1 MLKSLQFFLLIFC
14 KSGKIVIISPYT
26 AFIIKA
32 TKVNNHF
39 KKEGAKYDDNINQVY
54 EENHGNCYGCHG
66 AFSAAGKRSAHER
79 HDAPPPRHSDR
90 YDRHDR
96 YDKHDRYDR
105 HDRYDKRHKN
115 DNYVTKK
122 DSNKKATTS
131 FIIGAVL
138 GAVIAKNT

>member
-1 MLKSLQFFLLIFC
+1 MMTTLTKYMKKTTAIAMAAMVLSLPLA
-14 KSGKIVIISPYT
+14 SV
-26 AFIIKA
+26 A
-32 TKVNNHF
+32 
-39 KKEGAKYDDNINQVY
+39 
-54 EENHGNCYGCHG
+54 
-66 AFSAAGKRSAHER
+66 SAHER
-79 HDAPPPRHSDR
+79 HDSPPPRHSDR

-96 YDKHDRYDR
+96 YDKHDRHDRYYR

>member
-1 MLKSLQFFLLIFC
+1 MMTTLTKYMKKTTAIAMAAMVLSLPLA
-14 KSGKIVIISPYT
+14 SV
-26 AFIIKA
+26 A
-32 TKVNNHF
+32 
-39 KKEGAKYDDNINQVY
+39 
-54 EENHGNCYGCHG
+54 
-66 AFSAAGKRSAHER
+66 SAHER

-90 YDRHDR
+90 YGR
-96 YDKHDRYDR
+96 HDRYDR
-105 HDRYDKRHKN
+105 HDRYNKRHKD

>member
-1 MLKSLQFFLLIFC
+1 MMTTLTKYIKKTTAIAMAAMVLSLPLASI
-14 KSGKIVIISPYT
+14 
-26 AFIIKA
+26 A
-32 TKVNNHF
+32 
-39 KKEGAKYDDNINQVY
+39 
-54 EENHGNCYGCHG
+54 
-66 AFSAAGKRSAHER
+66 SAHER

-96 YDKHDRYDR
+96 YDR
-105 HDRYDKRHKN
+105 RHKN
-115 DNYVTKK
+115 DDYVSKK

>member
-1 MLKSLQFFLLIFC
+1 MMTTLTKYMKKTTAIAMAAMVLSLPLAN
-14 KSGKIVIISPYT
+14 V
-26 AFIIKA
+26 A
-32 TKVNNHF
+32 
-39 KKEGAKYDDNINQVY
+39 
-54 EENHGNCYGCHG
+54 
-66 AFSAAGKRSAHER
+66 SAHER
-79 HDAPPPRHSDR
+79 HDAPPLRHS
-90 YDRHDR
+90 
-96 YDKHDRYDR
+96 DRYDR

>member
-1 MLKSLQFFLLIFC
+1 MMTTLTKYMKKTTAIAMAAMVLSLPLA
-14 KSGKIVIISPYT
+14 SV
-26 AFIIKA
+26 A
-32 TKVNNHF
+32 
-39 KKEGAKYDDNINQVY
+39 
-54 EENHGNCYGCHG
+54 
-66 AFSAAGKRSAHER
+66 SAHER

-90 YDRHDR
+90 YGRHDR

-115 DNYVTKK
+115 DDYVTKK

>member
-1 MLKSLQFFLLIFC
+1 MMTTLTKYMKKTTAIAMAAMVLSLPLA
-14 KSGKIVIISPYT
+14 SV
-26 AFIIKA
+26 A
-32 TKVNNHF
+32 
-39 KKEGAKYDDNINQVY
+39 
-54 EENHGNCYGCHG
+54 
-66 AFSAAGKRSAHER
+66 SAHGR
-79 HDAPPPRHSDR
+79 HNPPPPPPRHSDR

-96 YDKHDRYDR
+96 YG
-105 HDRYDKRHKN
+105 KRHKN

>member
-1 MLKSLQFFLLIFC
+1 MMTTLTKYMKKTTAIAMAAMVLSLPLA
-14 KSGKIVIISPYT
+14 SV
-26 AFIIKA
+26 A
-32 TKVNNHF
+32 
-39 KKEGAKYDDNINQVY
+39 
-54 EENHGNCYGCHG
+54 
-66 AFSAAGKRSAHER
+66 SAHER
-79 HDAPPPRHSDR
+79 HNAPPPRHSDR
-90 YDRHDR
+90 YDRHDRYDKHDRYNRHDR

-115 DNYVTKK
+115 DDYVTKK

>member
-1 MLKSLQFFLLIFC
+1 MMTTLTKYMKKTTAIAMAAMVLSLPLA
-14 KSGKIVIISPYT
+14 SV
-26 AFIIKA
+26 A
-32 TKVNNHF
+32 
-39 KKEGAKYDDNINQVY
+39 
-54 EENHGNCYGCHG
+54 
-66 AFSAAGKRSAHER
+66 SAHER
-79 HDAPPPRHSDR
+79 HDAPPPCHSDR

>member
-1 MLKSLQFFLLIFC
+1 MMTTLTKYMKKTTAIAMAAMVLSLPLA
-14 KSGKIVIISPYT
+14 SV
-26 AFIIKA
+26 A
-32 TKVNNHF
+32 
-39 KKEGAKYDDNINQVY
+39 
-54 EENHGNCYGCHG
+54 
-66 AFSAAGKRSAHER
+66 SAHER
-79 HDAPPPRHSDR
+79 HDSPPPRHSDR

-115 DNYVTKK
+115 DDYVTKK

>member
-1 MLKSLQFFLLIFC
+1 MMTTLTKYMKKTTAIAMAAMVLSLPLA
-14 KSGKIVIISPYT
+14 SV
-26 AFIIKA
+26 A
-32 TKVNNHF
+32 
-39 KKEGAKYDDNINQVY
+39 
-54 EENHGNCYGCHG
+54 
-66 AFSAAGKRSAHER
+66 SAHER

-90 YDRHDR
+90 YDKHDRYDRHGR

>member
-1 MLKSLQFFLLIFC
+1 MMTTLTRYMKKTTAIAMAAMVLSLPLA
-14 KSGKIVIISPYT
+14 SV
-26 AFIIKA
+26 A
-32 TKVNNHF
+32 
-39 KKEGAKYDDNINQVY
+39 
-54 EENHGNCYGCHG
+54 
-66 AFSAAGKRSAHER
+66 SAHER

-90 YDRHDR
+90 YDRHDRYDKHDRYDRHGR

-138 GAVIAKNT
+138 GAVIAKNA

>member
-1 MLKSLQFFLLIFC
+1 MMTTLTNYMKKTTAIAMAAMVLSLPLA
-14 KSGKIVIISPYT
+14 SV
-26 AFIIKA
+26 A
-32 TKVNNHF
+32 
-39 KKEGAKYDDNINQVY
+39 
-54 EENHGNCYGCHG
+54 
-66 AFSAAGKRSAHER
+66 SAHER

-90 YDRHDR
+90 YD
-96 YDKHDRYDR
+96 KHDRYNR

>member
-1 MLKSLQFFLLIFC
+1 MMTTLTKYMKKTTAIAMAAMVLSLPLA
-14 KSGKIVIISPYT
+14 SV
-26 AFIIKA
+26 A
-32 TKVNNHF
+32 
-39 KKEGAKYDDNINQVY
+39 
-54 EENHGNCYGCHG
+54 
-66 AFSAAGKRSAHER
+66 SAHER

-96 YDKHDRYDR
+96 YDKHDRYDRHDRYDKHNRYDR

>member
-1 MLKSLQFFLLIFC
+1 MMTTLTKYMKKTTAIAMAAMVLSLPLA
-14 KSGKIVIISPYT
+14 SV
-26 AFIIKA
+26 A
-32 TKVNNHF
+32 
-39 KKEGAKYDDNINQVY
+39 
-54 EENHGNCYGCHG
+54 
-66 AFSAAGKRSAHER
+66 SAHER

-105 HDRYDKRHKN
+105 HDRYDKHDRYDRHDRYDKRHKN
-115 DNYVTKK
+115 DDYVTKK

>member
-1 MLKSLQFFLLIFC
+1 MMTTLTKYM
-14 KSGKIVIISPYT
+14 KKTT
-26 AFIIKA
+26 AIA
-32 TKVNNHF
+32 M
-39 KKEGAKYDDNINQVY
+39 
-54 EENHGNCYGCHG
+54 
-66 AFSAAGKRSAHER
+66 AAMVLSMPLASVASAHER
-79 HDAPPPRHSDR
+79 HDAPPLRHS
-90 YDRHDR
+90 
-96 YDKHDRYDR
+96 DRYDR

>member
-1 MLKSLQFFLLIFC
+1 MMTTLTRYMKKTTAIAMAAMVLSLPLA
-14 KSGKIVIISPYT
+14 SV
-26 AFIIKA
+26 A
-32 TKVNNHF
+32 
-39 KKEGAKYDDNINQVY
+39 
-54 EENHGNCYGCHG
+54 
-66 AFSAAGKRSAHER
+66 SAHER
-79 HDAPPPRHSDR
+79 HDAPPLRHSDRYDRHDRYDKHDR

>member
-1 MLKSLQFFLLIFC
+1 MMTTLTKYMKKTTAIAMAAMVLSLPLA
-14 KSGKIVIISPYT
+14 SV
-26 AFIIKA
+26 A
-32 TKVNNHF
+32 
-39 KKEGAKYDDNINQVY
+39 
-54 EENHGNCYGCHG
+54 
-66 AFSAAGKRSAHER
+66 SAHER
-79 HDAPPPRHSDR
+79 HDSPPPRHSDR
-90 YDRHDR
+90 YDRHDRYR

>member
-1 MLKSLQFFLLIFC
+1 MMTTLTKYM
-14 KSGKIVIISPYT
+14 KKTT
-26 AFIIKA
+26 AIA
-32 TKVNNHF
+32 M
-39 KKEGAKYDDNINQVY
+39 
-54 EENHGNCYGCHG
+54 
-66 AFSAAGKRSAHER
+66 AAMVLSMPLASVASAHER
-79 HDAPPPRHSDR
+79 HDAPPPRHSDRYDKHDR

-105 HDRYDKRHKN
+105 HDHYNKRHKD

>member
-1 MLKSLQFFLLIFC
+1 MMTTLTRYMKKTTAIAMAAMVLSLPLASI
-14 KSGKIVIISPYT
+14 
-26 AFIIKA
+26 A
-32 TKVNNHF
+32 
-39 KKEGAKYDDNINQVY
+39 
-54 EENHGNCYGCHG
+54 
-66 AFSAAGKRSAHER
+66 SAHER
-79 HDAPPPRHSDR
+79 HDAPPPRHSDRYDRHDRYDKHDR

>member
-1 MLKSLQFFLLIFC
+1 MMTTLTRYMKKTTAIAMAAMVLSLPLA
-14 KSGKIVIISPYT
+14 SV
-26 AFIIKA
+26 A
-32 TKVNNHF
+32 
-39 KKEGAKYDDNINQVY
+39 
-54 EENHGNCYGCHG
+54 
-66 AFSAAGKRSAHER
+66 SAHER

-90 YDRHDR
+90 YDRHNR
-96 YDKHDRYDR
+96 YDKHDRYDRHDRFDR

>member
-1 MLKSLQFFLLIFC
+1 MMTTLTRYMKKTTAIAMAAMVLSLPLA
-14 KSGKIVIISPYT
+14 SV
-26 AFIIKA
+26 A
-32 TKVNNHF
+32 
-39 KKEGAKYDDNINQVY
+39 
-54 EENHGNCYGCHG
+54 
-66 AFSAAGKRSAHER
+66 SAHER
-79 HDAPPPRHSDR
+79 HDAPPPRHSDRYDKHDR

>member
-1 MLKSLQFFLLIFC
+1 MMTTLTRYMKKTTAIAMAAMVLSLPL
-14 KSGKIVIISPYT
+14 
-26 AFIIKA
+26 A
-32 TKVNNHF
+32 
-39 KKEGAKYDDNINQVY
+39 NI
-54 EENHGNCYGCHG
+54 
-66 AFSAAGKRSAHER
+66 ASAHER
-79 HDAPPPRHSDR
+79 YDAPPPRHSDR

>member
-1 MLKSLQFFLLIFC
+1 MMITLTKYMKKTTAIAMAAMVLSLPLA
-14 KSGKIVIISPYT
+14 SV
-26 AFIIKA
+26 A
-32 TKVNNHF
+32 
-39 KKEGAKYDDNINQVY
+39 
-54 EENHGNCYGCHG
+54 
-66 AFSAAGKRSAHER
+66 SAHER

-96 YDKHDRYDR
+96 YNR

>member
-1 MLKSLQFFLLIFC
+1 MMTTLTRYMKKTTAIAMAAMVLSLPLASL
-14 KSGKIVIISPYT
+14 
-26 AFIIKA
+26 A
-32 TKVNNHF
+32 
-39 KKEGAKYDDNINQVY
+39 
-54 EENHGNCYGCHG
+54 
-66 AFSAAGKRSAHER
+66 SAHER
-79 HDAPPPRHSDR
+79 HDAPPPRHS
-90 YDRHDR
+90 
-96 YDKHDRYDR
+96 DRYDR

>member
-1 MLKSLQFFLLIFC
+1 MMTTLTKYMKKTTAIAMAAMVLSLPLA
-14 KSGKIVIISPYT
+14 SV
-26 AFIIKA
+26 A
-32 TKVNNHF
+32 
-39 KKEGAKYDDNINQVY
+39 
-54 EENHGNCYGCHG
+54 
-66 AFSAAGKRSAHER
+66 SAHER

-105 HDRYDKRHKN
+105 HDRYDKHNRYDRHDRYDKRHKN
-115 DNYVTKK
+115 DDYVTKK

>member
-39 KKEGAKYDDNINQVY
+39 KKEGANMMTTLTRYMKKTTAI
-54 EENHGNCYGCHG
+54 
-66 AFSAAGKRSAHER
+66 AMAAMVLSLPLASVASAHGR
-79 HDAPPPRHSDR
+79 HTPPPPPRHSDS
-90 YDRHDR
+90 YYKHHH
-96 YDKHDRYDR
+96 YDKY
-105 HDRYDKRHKN
+105 HKN

>member
-1 MLKSLQFFLLIFC
+1 MSEEICAKLLT
-14 KSGKIVIISPYT
+14 VP
-26 AFIIKA
+26 
-32 TKVNNHF
+32 
-39 KKEGAKYDDNINQVY
+39 
-54 EENHGNCYGCHG
+54 
-66 AFSAAGKRSAHER
+66 
-79 HDAPPPRHSDR
+79 
-90 YDRHDR
+90 
-96 YDKHDRYDR
+96 R

>member
-1 MLKSLQFFLLIFC
+1 MMTTLTKYMKKTTAIAMAAMVLSLPLA
-14 KSGKIVIISPYT
+14 SV
-26 AFIIKA
+26 A
-32 TKVNNHF
+32 
-39 KKEGAKYDDNINQVY
+39 
-54 EENHGNCYGCHG
+54 
-66 AFSAAGKRSAHER
+66 SAHER

-90 YDRHDR
+90 YGRHDR

-105 HDRYDKRHKN
+105 HDRYNKRHKD

>member
-1 MLKSLQFFLLIFC
+1 MMTTLTKYMKKTTAIAMAAMVLSLPLA
-14 KSGKIVIISPYT
+14 SV
-26 AFIIKA
+26 A
-32 TKVNNHF
+32 
-39 KKEGAKYDDNINQVY
+39 
-54 EENHGNCYGCHG
+54 
-66 AFSAAGKRSAHER
+66 SAHER
-79 HDAPPPRHSDR
+79 HDAPPPRHS
-90 YDRHDR
+90 DR

>member
-1 MLKSLQFFLLIFC
+1 MMTTLTRYIKKTTAIAMAAMVLSLPLA
-14 KSGKIVIISPYT
+14 SV
-26 AFIIKA
+26 A
-32 TKVNNHF
+32 
-39 KKEGAKYDDNINQVY
+39 
-54 EENHGNCYGCHG
+54 
-66 AFSAAGKRSAHER
+66 SAHER
-79 HDAPPPRHSDR
+79 HDAPPPRHSDRYDRHDRYDKHDR

>member
-1 MLKSLQFFLLIFC
+1 MMTTLTKYMKKTTAIAMAAMVLSLPLA
-14 KSGKIVIISPYT
+14 SV
-26 AFIIKA
+26 A
-32 TKVNNHF
+32 
-39 KKEGAKYDDNINQVY
+39 
-54 EENHGNCYGCHG
+54 
-66 AFSAAGKRSAHER
+66 SAHER

-96 YDKHDRYDR
+96 YDKHDRYNRHNRYDKHDRYDR

-115 DNYVTKK
+115 DDYVTKK

>member
-1 MLKSLQFFLLIFC
+1 MMTTLTKYMKKTTAIAMAAMVLSLPLA
-14 KSGKIVIISPYT
+14 SV
-26 AFIIKA
+26 A
-32 TKVNNHF
+32 
-39 KKEGAKYDDNINQVY
+39 
-54 EENHGNCYGCHG
+54 
-66 AFSAAGKRSAHER
+66 SAHER
-79 HDAPPPRHSDR
+79 HDAPPPRHSDRYDKYDR

-105 HDRYDKRHKN
+105 HDHYNKRHKD

>member
-1 MLKSLQFFLLIFC
+1 MMTTLTKYMKKTTAIAMAAMVLSLPLA
-14 KSGKIVIISPYT
+14 SV
-26 AFIIKA
+26 A
-32 TKVNNHF
+32 
-39 KKEGAKYDDNINQVY
+39 
-54 EENHGNCYGCHG
+54 
-66 AFSAAGKRSAHER
+66 SAHER
-79 HDAPPPRHSDR
+79 HDSPPPRHSDR

-138 GAVIAKNT
+138 LNTLPPRSRTK